1 MKKFPMDYNNPW
13 VVSSCLSLLNLI
25 TTIVVNL
32 KKMSLSLWTSI
43 WPLTLSMM
51 MMVLSAVMWLR
62 DCGRESLCESNNN
75 KSYNS
80 KMAILLFLLTEA
92 FFFLSFFWMFTST
105 VLTPDFS
112 FWPPMNLSL
121 PSFIGAPSL
130 NTILLVA
137 SSATVTLS
145 IHEKHPTH
153 SSSPSWLIIT
163 LLFSF
168 LFLTVQYLEYTTLT
182 FNFTSG
188 IGGSIFFMA
197 TGFHGTHVILGTL
210 ILLGCTYLMFTHF
223 YTSNSI
229 TSFELAAWYW
239 HFVDA
244 IWLML
249 YTIFYCW
256 GH

>member
-1 MKKFPMDYNNPW
+1 MKKLPMNYDNPW
-13 VVSSCLSLLNLI
+13 IALNCVSLLNII
-25 TTIVVNL
+25 TTILTNL
-32 KKMSLSLWTSI
+32 KKTSLSLKFSV
-43 WPLTLSMM
+43 WPMALSMTM
-51 MMVLSAVMWLR
+51 MILLMLMWFRDSA
-62 DCGRESLCESNNN
+62 RESLIESNDS
-75 KSYNS
+75 KLHNS
-80 KMAILLFLLTEA
+80 KMAVLLFLLTEA

-105 VLTPDFS
+105 VLAPELS

-145 IHEKHPTH
+145 IHEKYSTYPL
-153 SSSPSWLIIT
+153 SLIWLATT
-163 LLFSF
+163 LVLSLFF
-168 LFLTVQYLEYTTLT
+168 MVIQYMEYTTLT

-210 ILLGCTYLMFTHF
+210 ILLSCTYLMYMKF
-223 YTSNSI
+223 YTNNSLM
-229 TSFELAAWYW
+229 SFELAAWYW

-244 IWLML
+244 VWLML